1 MRVETYA
8 SGKTVPIISFWTS
21 FKRPVEMRFVGDKCF
36 CLAPPGPPLRRRTV
50 RGLLIAIRIK
60 VQFVPPWVRLIV
72 QSLGF
77 RRWWQRLRHRVPRF
91 LRLVRW
97 LLRLVRWLLRLVR
110 RLPLL
115 PLGRRALSS
124 VQPPR
129 KRRRLHSR
137 APMHYRQII
146 VQLWG
151 SRDRR

>member
-60 VQFVPPWVRLIV
+60 VQFVPPWVRLVV

-77 RRWWQRLRHRVPRF
+77 RRWWQRLRHRLPRF
-91 LRLVRW
+91 LWCARR
-97 LLRLVRWLLRLVR
+97 LLRLVR

-115 PLGRRALSS
+115 PLGRRALIS

-129 KRRRLHSR
+129 ERRRLQPR

-151 SRDRR
+151 SGDWRQILVQ